1 MKTLIKRLA
10 NKSFLLCLLPVVL
23 LTFLLHSVDRFPLAN
38 EIELGE
44 NERLDSRAE
53 SAIKT
58 ENRWGVSNSISS
70 QEADKTVENVKN
82 TRAPSTH
89 EKHPDVKIQVD
100 GASVSG
106 HTGGKAKAESLL
118 TTLKSTIV
126 PESITGTPEPPRK
139 QRKVLLLSSVGRSGS
154 SFLGLLLAALG
165 NNMYFFEPIRG
176 LPKGYQSSQNVSEEL
191 VRYFRCDIRQK
202 LLQVGGRVDISV
214 IHPFTKYKHWYQVR
228 LQDLIDRCRQE
239 PLIII
244 KVIRLRLQWVR
255 ELMNRKEMD
264 NVKVIHLVRDP
275 RGSLISMEKLKWN
288 TTEKDACVKI
298 YKDLQERETMASL
311 FPNRYT
317 FVKYE
322 DLCRDPYGEARRLV
336 QFISDE
342 GQKGSN
348 VVNKSWLLNKTRVD
362 EKDGVRLLDPAMY
375 QDLPKGI
382 LEYLKEHLH
391 VNREHRFGPFTVERE
406 TASMYQR
413 WRWVISS
420 KQLTEIQD
428 ACVDVI
434 RTLGHR
440 LFSTFADVRNSS
452 IPLFVDNPS

>member
-1 MKTLIKRLA
+1 MKALIKRLA
-10 NKSFLLCLLPVVL
+10 NKSFLLCLLPVLL

-38 EIELGE
+38 ESELGE
-44 NERLDSRAE
+44 NERLDSRGE
-53 SAIKT
+53 SAIK
-58 ENRWGVSNSISS
+58 NQNYWGVLNSIPSL
-70 QEADKTVENVKN
+70 EKDETVENVKHI
-82 TRAPSTH
+82 RAPSTH
-89 EKHPDVKIQVD
+89 EKHPNVMLNVQSSSFI
-100 GASVSG
+100 AN
-106 HTGGKAKAESLL
+106 TGKTEAESLP
-118 TTLKSTIV
+118 TTPKSTIV
-126 PESITGTPEPPRK
+126 TESSTVTPEPPRK
-139 QRKVLLLSSVGRSGS
+139 QKKILLLSSVGRSGS
-154 SFLGLLLAALG
+154 SFLGLLLSALG
-165 NNMYFFEPIRG
+165 DNMYFFEPIRG
-176 LPKGYQSSQNVSEEL
+176 IPKSYQGKQNISEEL

-202 LLQVGGRVDISV
+202 LLHVGGRVDISI
-214 IHPFTKYKHWYQVR
+214 IHPFTKYKRAHQVR
-228 LQDLIDRCRQE
+228 LQDVIDHCLQE
-239 PLIII
+239 PLIIV

-275 RGSLISMEKLKWN
+275 RGSLTSMAKLEWK
-288 TTEKDACVKI
+288 TTEVDECAKI
-298 YKDLQERETMASL
+298 YKDLQEREAMASL

-348 VVNKSWLLNKTRVD
+348 GGNKTWLHNKARIDDKD
-362 EKDGVRLLDPAMY
+362 EARLLDPALY
-375 QDLPKGI
+375 QDLPQGI
-382 LEYLKEHLH
+382 LKYLNEHLH
-391 VNREHRFGPFTVERE
+391 VNKEHRFGPFTVERE

-413 WRWVISS
+413 WRWTISFE
-420 KQLTEIQD
+420 QLTKVQD

-440 LFSTFADVRNSS
+440 FFSTFADVRNSS